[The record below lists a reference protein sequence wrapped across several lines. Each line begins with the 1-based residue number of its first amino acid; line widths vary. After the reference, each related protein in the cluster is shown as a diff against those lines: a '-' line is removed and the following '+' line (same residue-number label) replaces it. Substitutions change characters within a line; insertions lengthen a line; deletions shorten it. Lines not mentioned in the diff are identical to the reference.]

1 MRGRKAVLV
10 AEKGAQKDGMSRE
23 EKRQKSPYCPQNGG
37 EKGVAKRR
45 QQGNRKVAAR

>member
-23 EKRQKSPYCPQNGG
+23 EKGG
-37 EKGVAKRR
+37 KIPPLSAKMEEKKG
-45 QQGNRKVAAR
+45 